1 MHKTTHERGPATVQP
16 GERFLRLD
24 DVNKKIGAKGK
35 TVYGW
40 IKEGRFPPSIP
51 LTGRSVVWLNSEIE
65 AWMASRVALRSPNQP
80 NHPHH
85 ATAQDR
91 A

>member
-1 MHKTTHERGPATVQP
+1 MHKTTHERGTPTVQP

-24 DVNKKIGAKGK
+24 DVNKKIGANGK

-65 AWMASRVALRSPNQP
+65 AWMATRVALRSP
-80 NHPHH
+80 HPTHQAH
-85 ATAQDR
+85 SAQDH